1 MESLRGQK
9 NSIKAYYWQ
18 FYPSP
23 SVLKICIIREDWK
36 KALNHQNKYENEED
50 QNHYWIKM
58 KLTLKKRT
66 TLFQ

>member
-1 MESLRGQK
+1 MGFLRGQK

-36 KALNHQNKYENEED
+36 KALNHQNKYENEID
-50 QNHYWIKM
+50 
-58 KLTLKKRT
+58 
-66 TLFQ
+66 